1 MVVRVRFLK
10 LVSKKS
16 DWLEFLTP
24 QDLLLFNALKIGD
37 LDTEEVNR
45 ILNLE
50 DEGWEVQ
57 RRKRS
62 EAIKAINAFANKALG
77 FDIIERH
84 KSEKDKRQVIY
95 RLNSS
100 LK

>member
-1 MVVRVRFLK
+1 LLK
-10 LVSKKS
+10 S
-16 DWLEFLTP
+16 
-24 QDLLLFNALKIGD
+24 D
-37 LDTEEVNR
+37 LDTEEVNA
-45 ILNLE
+45 ILNLQE
-50 DEGWEVQ
+50 LGWEVQ

-62 EAIKAINAFANKALG
+62 EAIKSINAFSNKALG

-95 RLNSS
+95 RLNFS

>member
-1 MVVRVRFLK
+1 
-10 LVSKKS
+10 
-16 DWLEFLTP
+16 
-24 QDLLLFNALKIGD
+24 
-37 LDTEEVNR
+37 
-45 ILNLE
+45 LE

-62 EAIKAINAFANKALG
+62 EAIKAINAFSNKAVG